1 MREDTKLWGPRV
13 FQRGMGATLLSHG
26 NGEDKTGDS
35 WWLLFAAS
43 IRGVDVSWQA
53 VGKSMQPPNVTSLPA
68 CLAHGLPLPAGCLAG
83 REAALLVC
91 PGAVRVGSGFGCWVL
106 FHKQGHEAR
115 PLSRGPVLA
124 AGLCGGERGWC
135 SPLTHPGGPGLF
147 LVLATAWGVLTPPV
161 PSFPAF

>member
-35 WWLLFAAS
+35 RWLLFAAS

-53 VGKSMQPPNVTSLPA
+53 VGKSTQPPNVTSLPP
-68 CLAHGLPLPAGCLAG
+68 CLAHSLPLPAGCLAG
-83 REAALLVC
+83 RETALLVC
-91 PGAVRVGSGFGCWVL
+91 PGAVRVGSGFGCWGAVSQARAGGTAALPWASACSWALRWGKGLVL
-106 FHKQGHEAR
+106 
-115 PLSRGPVLA
+115 P
-124 AGLCGGERGWC
+124 
-135 SPLTHPGGPGLF
+135 THPPRGSWPVPSAGHCMGCSD
-147 LVLATAWGVLTPPV
+147 TPI